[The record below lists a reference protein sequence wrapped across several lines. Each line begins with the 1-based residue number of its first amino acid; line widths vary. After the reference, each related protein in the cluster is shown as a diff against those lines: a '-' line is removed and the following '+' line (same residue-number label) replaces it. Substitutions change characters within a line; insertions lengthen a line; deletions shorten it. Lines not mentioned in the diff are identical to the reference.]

1 MPPPHLSD
9 EVPAAIPWMQSSSS
23 VSDLQPSGGARLD
36 EAPLTGLGGSS
47 DSFDGG
53 RPAQNTTVTYM
64 QSSRPRSKSRSRP
77 RTDDALPPAQ
87 SEQGWTTD
95 DEYEDDQSDHG
106 APLQYYSPP
115 THPANAMGN
124 MKEEE
129 DVAALPASPPAD
141 HDDTIDLAI
150 AASHMQS
157 PDHPSIPIPETE
169 YYPFG
174 LPGGDDGDSVI
185 DPDYMDVVSMLNN
198 HDVDMDSEDDD
209 HAVASP
215 HQFQSMFSNTVAPT
229 SLPPFGDVFG
239 EFLTGPDFSNS
250 GPPPIGA
257 SAASASSMPASVY
270 QIDEAEYQAAMN
282 IVGFELGS
290 ISPILAISG
299 AGQPLGAPIY
309 LPVFEHLLTNGNLL
323 APTNLGLDA
332 FVFRWAR
339 QGRSGIRAHGPR
351 SKVPMIDRAQVQWK
365 RDAFYVEYKDLKG
378 DKCDMQ
384 GVDWYD
390 MGVTRNEAR
399 ERRLL
404 TYHNFVN
411 TKGAD
416 IWRPHL
422 PDVVLPKTDNFFR
435 FRRMEIQKNTHL
447 AHFQLRNLTACTSR
461 SQVFYTGKGVVHQYD
476 PVSGKTEVAL
486 NQQESTEVPIST
498 IDAAHGVLVSGNF
511 NGEYVVRNLNGD
523 YEGEEQKQTWGTLTT
538 SPSAITN
545 HAQVEKP
552 RRSNVPHAYFASN
565 DAGFRVLDITTDTIV
580 HETMFPFPI
589 NCSAVS
595 PDSQLRVMVGDH
607 QDVLVVPAEGGRI
620 QFRASSSQRP
630 GEDGGIKIEPE
641 QTLRAHRDHGFAC
654 AWADD
659 GWTIATGF
667 QDRVVTIWDARSWR
681 RPLASIRTEMAGC
694 RSLRFSPAGSGQRVL
709 VAAEEADFVNI
720 IDARTFET
728 KQTVDVFSEIGGVAF
743 EPEQGRELFVFLPD
757 NTRGGILQ
765 LERCMDVN
773 GSADEVEQYRR
784 GPLQAREVVKSGG
797 GGGDSKSNSKPLW
810 PGSYGRYRG
819 RGYASRRPWDREAGL
834 ESASDAT
841 ALPYD
846 WPQENIAFSTRWSRQ
861 ARARRRNISAAL
873 DGQTF
878 F

>member
-416 IWRPHL
+416 IWR
-422 PDVVLPKTDNFFR
+422 
-435 FRRMEIQKNTHL
+435 
-447 AHFQLRNLTACTSR
+447 
-461 SQVFYTGKGVVHQYD
+461 
-476 PVSGKTEVAL
+476 VSCKF
-486 NQQESTEVPIST
+486 SM
-498 IDAAHGVLVSGNF
+498 
-511 NGEYVVRNLNGD
+511 
-523 YEGEEQKQTWGTLTT
+523 
-538 SPSAITN
+538 AITFF
-545 HAQVEKP
+545 
-552 RRSNVPHAYFASN
+552 YFY
-565 DAGFRVLDITTDTIV
+565 F
-580 HETMFPFPI
+580 F
-589 NCSAVS
+589 
-595 PDSQLRVMVGDH
+595 
-607 QDVLVVPAEGGRI
+607 
-620 QFRASSSQRP
+620 
-630 GEDGGIKIEPE
+630 IK
-641 QTLRAHRDHGFAC
+641 
-654 AWADD
+654 
-659 GWTIATGF
+659 
-667 QDRVVTIWDARSWR
+667 
-681 RPLASIRTEMAGC
+681 
-694 RSLRFSPAGSGQRVL
+694 
-709 VAAEEADFVNI
+709 
-720 IDARTFET
+720 
-728 KQTVDVFSEIGGVAF
+728 
-743 EPEQGRELFVFLPD
+743 
-757 NTRGGILQ
+757 
-765 LERCMDVN
+765 
-773 GSADEVEQYRR
+773 
-784 GPLQAREVVKSGG
+784 
-797 GGGDSKSNSKPLW
+797 
-810 PGSYGRYRG
+810 
-819 RGYASRRPWDREAGL
+819 
-834 ESASDAT
+834 
-841 ALPYD
+841 
-846 WPQENIAFSTRWSRQ
+846 
-861 ARARRRNISAAL
+861 
-873 DGQTF
+873 
-878 F
+878 